1 MSMNMGFEPIVGD
14 RGVSHSYSKVRE
26 ELELTIG
33 RIERPTPAGRMIIE
47 FEKPVRAKV
56 INEIKDP

>member
-1 MSMNMGFEPIVGD
+1 MS
-14 RGVSHSYSKVRE
+14 RYE
-26 ELELTIG
+26 EFELTIR
-33 RIERPTPAGRMIIE
+33 RIERPTPSGRMIIE